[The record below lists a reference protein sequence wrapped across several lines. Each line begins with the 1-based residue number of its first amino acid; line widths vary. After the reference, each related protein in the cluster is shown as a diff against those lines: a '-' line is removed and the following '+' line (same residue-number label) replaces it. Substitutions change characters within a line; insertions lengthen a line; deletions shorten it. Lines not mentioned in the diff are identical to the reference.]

1 MTGIYKITSPTG
13 RIYIGQSWDLI
24 NRQCSYRKLH
34 CKQQPKIYES
44 IKKHGWDQHRFEIIC
59 ELPSDVTQ
67 EVLTQYETLYWD
79 SYRSYGFDMMN
90 VKEPGAYGKH
100 SDETRK
106 LMSIVHKNITD
117 DTRRKMSE
125 SAMGKGKGVPK
136 SEEHRKRIAEALRGK
151 KKSEEHNRK
160 NSEAQKGKKLSE
172 ETIRK
177 RQETRKL
184 RGHTIPE
191 SFKNNWKKSC

>member
-1 MTGIYKITSPTG
+1 MIGIYKITSPSG
-13 RIYIGQSWDLI
+13 RIYIGQSWDLL
-24 NRQCSYRKLH
+24 NRQHSYRRLH
-34 CKQQPKIYES
+34 CKRQPKIYES
-44 IKKHGWDQHRFEIIC
+44 IKRHGWDQHRFDIIH
-59 ELPSDVTQ
+59 ELPSDTTQ
-67 EVLTQYETLYWD
+67 EVLTQYETVYWD
-79 SYRSYGFDMMN
+79 AYRSCGFDMMN

-100 SDETRK
+100 SEETKK
-106 LMSIVHKNITD
+106 LMSVVQIKTD
-117 DTRRKMSE
+117 KVRRKISQ
-125 SAMGKGKGVPK
+125 ANKGKTKGIPK
-136 SEEHRKRIAEALRGK
+136 SEEHKKRIAEALRGK